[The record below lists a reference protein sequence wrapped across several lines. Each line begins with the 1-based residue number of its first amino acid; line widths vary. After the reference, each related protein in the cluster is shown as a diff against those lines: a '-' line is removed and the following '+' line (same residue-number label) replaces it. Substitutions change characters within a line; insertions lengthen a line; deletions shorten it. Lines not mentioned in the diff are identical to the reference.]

1 MRMHAG
7 LRFRSRIPSASRL
20 AGACVL
26 AACALV
32 AGALA
37 VGMSGGLAQASD
49 YTKVYA
55 EGVRHSRKAA
65 ALAGA
70 NNCQAAV
77 PEYTKALHLLKDP
90 VLLFNRAECYRTLG
104 DRDAALVDYRQFLV
118 EMPSAPNRARVEAHI
133 ATLEGAGK
141 PSAAEPKIV
150 MAPVPASAAPGR
162 EPAAPI
168 IDAPLVT
175 AKVPDQGVGRPHI
188 DLDERP
194 ADRQPLSPGIDI
206 VRYDPAPM
214 PLGNQDAEV
223 HRGVTSRW
231 WFWTTI
237 AAVIV
242 GGGVATYLVLRSEGT
257 DIPPS
262 ALGNVRF

>member
-1 MRMHAG
+1 M
-7 LRFRSRIPSASRL
+7 PSASRL
-20 AGACVL
+20 AGACAL
-26 AACALV
+26 AACAL
-32 AGALA
+32 AF
-37 VGMSGGLAQASD
+37 GMSGGLAQASD

-55 EGVRHSRKAA
+55 EGLRHSRKAA

-70 NNCQAAV
+70 NNCKAAV

-104 DRDAALVDYRQFLV
+104 DRDAALADYRRFLV

-133 ATLEGAGK
+133 ATL
-141 PSAAEPKIV
+141 AAAARPAV
-150 MAPVPASAAPGR
+150 PVAPVA

-168 IDAPLVT
+168 IDAPSPRGSALDAPSPRGPALDAPPVA
-175 AKVPDQGVGRPHI
+175 AKAPDQSVGRPHI

-194 ADRQPLSPGIDI
+194 ADRQPPSPGMDL

-242 GGGVATYLVLRSEGT
+242 GGGVATYFVLRSDGT

>member
-1 MRMHAG
+1 KILGHMRMHAG
-7 LRFRSRIPSASRL
+7 LRFPLRMPSAPRL
-20 AGACVL
+20 AGAGVL
-26 AACALV
+26 AACALA
-32 AGALA
+32 AGL
-37 VGMSGGLAQASD
+37 SGGVAQASD

-55 EGVRHSRKAA
+55 EGLRHSRKAA

-70 NNCQAAV
+70 NNCKAAV

-104 DRDAALVDYRQFLV
+104 DRDAALADYRRFLV
-118 EMPSAPNRARVEAHI
+118 EMPGAPNRARVEAHI
-133 ATLEGAGK
+133 VTLEAAGK
-141 PSAAEPKIV
+141 PAAAEPKIV
-150 MAPVPASAAPGR
+150 TAPVPASAAPVLD
-162 EPAAPI
+162 PAPI
-168 IDAPLVT
+168 GDAPLVA

-194 ADRQPLSPGIDI
+194 ADRQPPSTGLDI

-223 HRGVTSRW
+223 HRGVTSQW

-242 GGGVATYLVLRSEGT
+242 GGGVATYFVLRSDGT

>member
-1 MRMHAG
+1 M
-7 LRFRSRIPSASRL
+7 PSASRL
-20 AGACVL
+20 AGACAL
-26 AACALV
+26 AAW
-32 AGALA
+32 ALA
-37 VGMSGGLAQASD
+37 AGMPGGLAQASD

-55 EGVRHSRKAA
+55 EGLRHSRKAA

-70 NNCQAAV
+70 NNCKAAV
-77 PEYTKALHLLKDP
+77 PEYTKALQLLKDP

-104 DRDAALVDYRQFLV
+104 DRNAALADYRRFLV
-118 EMPSAPNRARVEAHI
+118 EMPGAPNRAPVEAHI
-133 ATLEGAGK
+133 ATLESVVTA
-141 PSAAEPKIV
+141 PKGV
-150 MAPVPASAAPGR
+150 TAVPVGDSAAPL
-162 EPAAPI
+162 
-168 IDAPLVT
+168 IDAPLVV
-175 AKVPDQGVGRPHI
+175 AKAPAPDQGVGRPHI

-194 ADRQPLSPGIDI
+194 ADRHPPSPGIDI

-242 GGGVATYLVLRSEGT
+242 GGGVATYFVLRSDGT